1 VAFVIGFIITF
12 SGFLLTQK
20 HYPGNYANLEI
31 DWYFCNSDVAM
42 MTVAI
47 FLIVQKLNIR
57 ESKWIKNISGATFGI
72 YLCHFVIVQAMT
84 DTFLNIDYLPASLK
98 ILSIALLSFG
108 LSYLVTKLFDTNSI
122 TRRFIH

>member
-1 VAFVIGFIITF
+1 SA
-12 SGFLLTQK
+12 FLLTKK

-72 YLCHFVIVQAMT
+72 YLCHFVIVKAMT

-122 TRRFIH
+122 TRRFIR

>member
-1 VAFVIGFIITF
+1 MITF

-20 HYPGNYANLEI
+20 YYPGNYANLEI
-31 DWYFCNSDVAM
+31 VWYFCNINVAL
-42 MTVAI
+42 MTIAV

-57 ESKWIKNISGATFGI
+57 ESKWLKNISGATFGI
-72 YLCHFVIVQAMT
+72 YLCHFIIVQAMT
-84 DTFLNIDYLPASLK
+84 DTFLNITYLPASLK

-122 TRRFIH
+122 TRRFIR